1 MIQHHPIRPT
11 DRPDRSPSEPV
22 CCIAHCDADRFYF
35 AVEAI
40 ERPELAAERRPVVVG
55 HHPRRAPRAIVTT
68 ANDAARALGIVSGMS
83 GARALQLAPDALFVP
98 PRHEVYRQYSDR
110 LMAELRATSPVV
122 QPLSIDEA
130 WLEWGQHGFD
140 PDAARAL
147 RETVLA
153 ATGLSISVGVATSRL
168 VAKMAT
174 ETAKPG
180 GVRVILPGDE
190 AEFLAPQP
198 IRALYGVGPRTAERL
213 AELDV
218 ATIGDL
224 ARWPRERLVALFGQR
239 GGISL
244 WEHCRG
250 IDRSELS
257 AEREPKSYS
266 AEHTF
271 QRDTLDRR
279 RLWAELRS
287 QADEVAA
294 RLRSDDL
301 RAREIGIK
309 LRYANFE
316 TITRQ
321 LRLPAPSGSADT
333 IATAAALL
341 VRRHWDR
348 ARPIRLIGVRAA
360 RFEPADAPVQ
370 LPFEWDGTG

>member
-1 MIQHHPIRPT
+1 MMRDPAPAPT
-11 DRPDRSPSEPV
+11 DPADRSPAGPV
-22 CCIAHCDADRFYF
+22 RCIAHCDADRFFF

-40 ERPELAAERRPVVVG
+40 ERPELAAEGRPVVVG
-55 HHPRRAPRAIVTT
+55 HDPRQAPRAIVTT
-68 ANDAARALGIVSGMS
+68 ANDAARRLGIASGMS

-98 PRHEVYRQYSDR
+98 PRHEVYRAYSER
-110 LMAELRATSPVV
+110 VMAELRAASPLV
-122 QPLSIDEA
+122 QQLSIDEA
-130 WLEWGQHGFD
+130 WLDWGHHGFD
-140 PDAARAL
+140 PAAAVAL
-147 RETVLA
+147 RATVLA
-153 ATGLSISVGVATSRL
+153 ATGLSISVGIAASRL

-180 GVRVILPGDE
+180 GVRVVRPGEEE
-190 AEFLAPQP
+190 AFLAPQP

-224 ARWPRERLVALFGQR
+224 ARWPRERLVALFGQS
-239 GGISL
+239 GGLAL

-250 IDRSELS
+250 IDRSELR
-257 AEREPKSYS
+257 AVREPKSYS

-287 QADEVAA
+287 QADEVAG
-294 RLRSDDL
+294 RLQADGI
-301 RAREIGIK
+301 RAREVAVK
-309 LRYANFE
+309 LRYGNFE

-321 LRLPAPSGSADT
+321 VRLPTPSGSAEL
-333 IATAAALL
+333 IARAAALL

-348 ARPIRLIGVRAA
+348 ARAIRLIGVRAA

-370 LPFEWDGTG
+370 LPFEWDRAG